1 MPAKECCDDQSR
13 GGERAMSEQ
22 ERRGLVRE
30 IVHPGGRGMEGMCE
44 SIGSL
49 MKPCALC
56 VRVDEALARL
66 AGERDEFRTKY
77 HDAMEALRKI
87 EALQSPC
94 ECWDISRTAL
104 AGSPGDDLELGYFD
118 AWKGSD

>member
-1 MPAKECCDDQSR
+1 
-13 GGERAMSEQ
+13 MSEQ

-44 SIGSL
+44 RIGSL

-87 EALQSPC
+87 ALRKIEALQSQ
-94 ECWDISRTAL
+94 RTAL
-104 AGSPGDDLELGYFD
+104 AGSPGDDPELGYFD